1 MESEVMSDAVGA
13 GGITASGSGTVGSS
27 SEQAIPPPDNMKSSR
42 YGIYFIITCG
52 IKELKIFDEFKK
64 LRNEFTGFLRKFQ
77 YPFALRGRAPKTDF
91 NRNIRFV
98 L

>member
-1 MESEVMSDAVGA
+1 MQPGPAASRLPVPERSDHRR
-13 GGITASGSGTVGSS
+13 SRKS
-27 SEQAIPPPDNMKSSR
+27 PPPAKMKSSR
-42 YGIYFIITCG
+42 YGNNFFITCG

-77 YPFALRGRAPKTDF
+77 YPFALRGSRPKTDC
-91 NRNIRFV
+91 NCNIRFV

>member
-1 MESEVMSDAVGA
+1 MSDAVGA

-27 SEQAIPPPDNMKSSR
+27 SEQEIPPPANMKSSR
-42 YGIYFIITCG
+42 YGNNFFITCG

-77 YPFALRGRAPKTDF
+77 YPVRPPRKGSENGL
-91 NRNIRFV
+91 
-98 L
+98 